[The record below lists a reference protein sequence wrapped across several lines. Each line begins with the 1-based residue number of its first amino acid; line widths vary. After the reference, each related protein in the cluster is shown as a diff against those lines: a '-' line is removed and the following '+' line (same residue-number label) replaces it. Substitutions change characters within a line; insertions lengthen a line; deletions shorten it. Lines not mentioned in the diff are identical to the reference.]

1 MPFMMPVE
9 MSIDFITDAVQQSM
23 HQPDLLCDHR
33 MIITVLSAKACD
45 QSRSDTTYRSHYS
58 DHYRCAIHQ
67 PDL

>member
-1 MPFMMPVE
+1 MPVE

-23 HQPDLLCDHR
+23 HQSDLLCHHR
-33 MIITVLSAKACD
+33 MIITVLSAQARD
-45 QSRSDTTYRSHYS
+45 QSRDDTTDSSHYS

>member
-1 MPFMMPVE
+1 MPVE

-33 MIITVLSAKACD
+33 MIITVLSAQARD
-45 QSRSDTTYRSHYS
+45 QSRSDTTYRSDYS
-58 DHYRCAIHQ
+58 NHYRCAIHQ